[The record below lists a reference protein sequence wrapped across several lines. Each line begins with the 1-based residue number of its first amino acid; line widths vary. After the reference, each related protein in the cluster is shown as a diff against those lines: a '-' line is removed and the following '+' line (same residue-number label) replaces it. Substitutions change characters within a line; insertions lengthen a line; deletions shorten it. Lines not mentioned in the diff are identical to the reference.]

1 MVVSSARIFS
11 PLQPSALGDRQLSS
25 LQKTMAC
32 LDCGG
37 LGYRGEQVQ
46 VACSLQVKSAASSV
60 CTTHPP
66 WCSRCLLLFYPLLIS
81 QSRQCLPFHKQPPQ
95 VAVKLP
101 PEPFNAQ
108 AYQRVFS
115 LSFIFKWPAFF
126 VHTFVTI
133 WESKQKGSSIS
144 CCLNFP
150 SEPTWKGLKPF

>member
-25 LQKTMAC
+25 LQKTKAC

-37 LGYRGEQVQ
+37 LGYRGEQIQ
-46 VACSLQVKSAASSV
+46 VACSPQVGSAASSV
-60 CTTHPP
+60 CSPTLLGARDACCSSV
-66 WCSRCLLLFYPLLIS
+66 CSRALCQAVSSFQQAIS
-81 QSRQCLPFHKQPPQ
+81 AG
-95 VAVKLP
+95 VVKPP

-108 AYQRVFS
+108 AYQWEFS

-126 VHTFVTI
+126 VNTFVTI
-133 WESKQKGSSIS
+133 WESKQEGSSIS

-150 SEPTWKGLKPF
+150 SEPV